1 MSENRAFGRGG
12 VGAVMGSKKLKA
24 IVVLGEEREI
34 KIADP
39 QVTDNIIREFY
50 RNCHKTP
57 LTSETHP
64 KYGTTFLA
72 CMHGCSSWIPS
83 PFFNADVLHT
93 THGRPLAFAT
103 GIKLSRPEL
112 NVVVV
117 TGDGDGAAI
126 GANHLIQAARRNI
139 DILTILVNNRI
150 YGMTGGQVAPTTPYG
165 MKTSTTPYGN
175 MEYPFD
181 LCKLVEAAGAS
192 YVARWTTFHT
202 KQLIASIKKRLL
214 KKGFSF
220 IEVVSQCPVQY
231 GRYVGVTEPAKLL
244 LMFKDLSVSIDK
256 SKSMSEEELKER
268 IIIGEFTDRER
279 AGLIEAYEKLFSEVK
294 A

>member
-1 MSENRAFGRGG
+1 MGETNLHPLIRKYARKGAIRQPHCPGCGNGIIGQCILRAIDELSLDFDKMVFVSG
-12 VGAVMGSKKLKA
+12 
-24 IVVLGEEREI
+24 I
-34 KIADP
+34 
-39 QVTDNIIREFY
+39 
-50 RNCHKTP
+50 
-57 LTSETHP
+57 
-64 KYGTTFLA
+64 
-72 CMHGCSSWIPS
+72 GCSSWIPS

-112 NVVVV
+112 NVVVI

-126 GANHLIQAARRNI
+126 GANHLIQAARKNI

-231 GRYVGVTEPAKLL
+231 GRYVGITESAKLL

-256 SKSMSEEELKER
+256 SKSMSEEEFKER
-268 IIIGEFTDRER
+268 TIIGEFTDRER